1 MVEVRKS
8 TIVDA
13 PIERVWAMLRDFN
26 GHDQWHPAVS
36 VSMIEESAPADMIG
50 AVRDF
55 KLADGSRIREQ
66 LLSLSDHDHSF
77 QYCIL
82 EVPLPLMGYVANVKL
97 RAVTDGNQTFWE
109 WNSRFSPPKSREKEL
124 IKTVGDDIYEVGF
137 RAIKQALRG
146 QVKVATFPKPNTE
159 TLGTEAN
166 AHAIFMDRYGG
177 PEVLQ
182 YRAITVPKPN
192 TDEVR
197 IRQRFVGVNY
207 IDIYTRT
214 GYFNLVTPPGILGME
229 AVGVIEIVGGG
240 VRGFHTGDRV
250 AYACVPPGAYTSL
263 RNMKTDYLVRLPDFL
278 SDELA
283 AASLLKGITASFL
296 LHEVYAVKSGD
307 VVLAHAAAGG
317 VGLLLCQWAKALG
330 ATVIGTT
337 SSDEKAERLRKIGVD
352 HVINYSREDFAS
364 VALEITK
371 GKGVDVVYDAVG
383 KDTFES
389 SLRALRPRGTLISF
403 GQASGDIGA
412 YEIGKLANKSI
423 TLSRPN
429 YGHYTDS
436 TEAVN
441 LHAQRFFDQLRMGNI
456 IVDSPAKLS
465 LSDAHT
471 AHTKIASRETVGS
484 IVLWVEQLT

>member
-13 PIERVWAMLRDFN
+13 PIEQVWAMLRNFN

-36 VSMIEESAPADMIG
+36 ISMIEDGAPADMIG

-55 KLADGSRIREQ
+55 KLADGSRICEQ
-66 LLSLSDHDHSF
+66 LLSLSDQDHSF

-82 EVPLPLMGYVANVKL
+82 EAPLPLMGYVAQVKL

-146 QVKVATFPKPNTE
+146 QVKVAAFPKQKTE
-159 TLGTEAN
+159 TLATEAN

-192 TDEVR
+192 SDEVR

-214 GYFNLVTPPGILGME
+214 GYFNLVTPPDILGME
-229 AVGVIEIVGGG
+229 AVGVIESVGAG
-240 VRGFHTGDRV
+240 VRGFRTGDRV

-263 RNMKTDYLVRLPDFL
+263 RNMKTDYLVRIPDFL

-296 LHEVYAVKSGD
+296 LHEVYVVKSGD
-307 VVLAHAAAGG
+307 IVLAHAAAGG

-337 SSDEKAERLRKIGVD
+337 SSEAKAERLRKLGVD

-364 VALEITK
+364 LALEITK

-383 KDTFES
+383 KDTFEN
-389 SLRALRPRGTLISF
+389 SLRALKPRGTLVSF

-412 YEIGKLANKSI
+412 YEIGKLASKSI

-441 LHAQRFFDQLRMGNI
+441 LHAQRFFDQLRIGNI
-456 IVDSPAKLS
+456 IVDSPTMLS
-465 LSDAHT
+465 LSDART
-471 AHTKIASRETVGS
+471 AHTKIVSRETVGS
-484 IVLWVEQLT
+484 IVLEVD

>member
-13 PIERVWAMLRDFN
+13 PIEQVWAMLRDFN

-36 VSMIEESAPADMIG
+36 ISMIEDGAPADMIG

-82 EVPLPLMGYVANVKL
+82 EAPMPLIGYVAQVKL
-97 RAVTDGNQTFWE
+97 RAVTDGNQTFLE

-124 IKTVGDDIYEVGF
+124 IKTVGVDIYEVGF

-146 QVKVATFPKPNTE
+146 QVKIAAIPKNIE
-159 TLGTEAN
+159 VLGTETN

-182 YRAITVPKPN
+182 YREISVPQPN

-207 IDIYTRT
+207 VDIYTRT

-229 AVGVIEIVGGG
+229 AVGVIESVGAG

-263 RNMKTDYLVRLPDFL
+263 RNMKTDYLVRIPDFL

-317 VGLLLCQWAKALG
+317 VGLLLCQWAKSMG
-330 ATVIGTT
+330 AIVIGTT
-337 SSDEKAERLRKIGVD
+337 SSDEKAERLRKLGVD

-371 GKGVDVVYDAVG
+371 SRGVDVVYDAVG
-383 KDTFES
+383 KDTFEN
-389 SLRALRPRGTLISF
+389 SLRALKPRGTLVSF

-412 YEIGKLANKSI
+412 YEIGKLASKSI

-429 YGHYTDS
+429 YGHYTDTS
-436 TEAVN
+436 EAVQ
-441 LHAQRFFDQLRMGNI
+441 LHAHRFFDAVKNETI
-456 IVDSPAKLS
+456 SVDAPRVFP
-465 LSDAHT
+465 LSDAAL
-471 AHTKIASRETVGS
+471 AHELMEGRQGTGS
-484 IVLWVEQLT
+484 IVLLT

>member
-8 TIVDA
+8 TVVDA
-13 PIERVWAMLRDFN
+13 PIEQVWAMLRDFN

-36 VSMIEESAPADMIG
+36 MSMIEHSAPADMIG

-55 KLADGSRIREQ
+55 KLSDGSRIREQ

-82 EVPLPLMGYVANVKL
+82 EAPLPLMGYVANVKL

-124 IKTVGDDIYEVGF
+124 IKTVGDDIYEAGF

-146 QVKVATFPKPNTE
+146 QVKIAAIPKNIE
-159 TLGTEAN
+159 VLGTETN

-182 YRAITVPKPN
+182 YREISVPKPN

-229 AVGVIEIVGGG
+229 AVGVIESVGAG

-263 RNMKTDYLVRLPDFL
+263 RNMKTDYLVRIPDFL

-296 LHEVYAVKSGD
+296 LHEVYVVKSGD

-317 VGLLLCQWAKALG
+317 VGLLLCQWAKSMG
-330 ATVIGTT
+330 AIVIGTT
-337 SSDEKAERLRKIGVD
+337 SSDEKAERLKKLGVD

-371 GKGVDVVYDAVG
+371 GRGVDVVYDAVG
-383 KDTFES
+383 KDTFEN
-389 SLRALRPRGTLISF
+389 SLRALKPRGTLVSF

-412 YEIGKLANKSI
+412 YEIGKLASKSI

-441 LHAQRFFDQLRMGNI
+441 LHAQRFFDQLRVGNI
-456 IVDSPAKLS
+456 IVDSPTMLS
-465 LSDAHT
+465 LSDART
-471 AHTKIASRETVGS
+471 AHTKIVSRETVGS
-484 IVLWVEQLT
+484 IVLEVD